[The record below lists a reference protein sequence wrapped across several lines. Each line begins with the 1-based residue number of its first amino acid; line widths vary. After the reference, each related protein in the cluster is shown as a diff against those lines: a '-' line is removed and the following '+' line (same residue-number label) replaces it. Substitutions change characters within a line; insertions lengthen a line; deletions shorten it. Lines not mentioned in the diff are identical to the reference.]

1 MMVQYLY
8 DPDSHDMGPIG
19 STIAD
24 YVNVI
29 AKTHP
34 FWNRSFGADHVMLSC
49 HDWVSNPHSIS
60 PFFLISWLI
69 FLVLASL
76 QPCIYYSLIKKIIK
90 LHRQCISQ
98 RSSC

>member
-1 MMVQYLY
+1 MMVLYLY

-60 PFFLISWLI
+60 PFFFNFMVNFPGFGFITTMYILWSHKENNK
-69 FLVLASL
+69 AT
-76 QPCIYYSLIKKIIK
+76 
-90 LHRQCISQ
+90 
-98 RSSC
+98 